1 MVDRK
6 KNVCNLL
13 RQLQGFSL
21 VLFISVIFQ
30 ENKPE
35 TGLAFGESR
44 GKCKL
49 PPRQGERLLLWYGQ
63 LLKQA
68 LFSPSPRPKSNSSV
82 QQVRNREGCR
92 QTAASHQLP
101 QLPENPRPNPR
112 QHLKLQGIFSP
123 SRLRISQAA
132 LFTGTRQT
140 QFSESPVTHNSHSAI
155 TSN

>member
-6 KNVCNLL
+6 KNICNLL

-68 LFSPSPRPKSNSSV
+68 LFSPSPRPKSNGSV
-82 QQVRNREGCR
+82 QEVRNREGCR
-92 QTAASHQLP
+92 QIAVSHQLP
-101 QLPENPRPNPR
+101 HSYQRTP
-112 QHLKLQGIFSP
+112 G
-123 SRLRISQAA
+123 
-132 LFTGTRQT
+132 QT
-140 QFSESPVTHNSHSAI
+140 QGSTSRCRVFFHHHVSEFLRQLYSLVQGRLNSQKVQSPITVTQL
-155 TSN
+155 